1 MANRTIMLKNYIKT
15 AWRNLKRNKIFS
27 FINVFGLS
35 VGLACCMLIAA
46 YVYSELSYDR
56 YPQNADLIYRV
67 SLKTIENAGVSE
79 YPNVDV
85 AVAKGIKDQYPQ
97 VAEVTRLTGNKPSFI
112 EYNGKKFKEEHLQM
126 VDSNFLKMFTIPLID
141 GDSKTCL
148 KEPFSMV
155 ITKAFAKKYF
165 GNQPAVGKSLLVD
178 NDLYK
183 VTGVIDKVPDNSHFH
198 GDAFFSMNA
207 YARNGK
213 QTWSNIGYFTYIRL
227 NKNADPKKLEASFPN
242 DLVKKFVVP
251 EIAHDMDVSI
261 AEASKSVNTFLFY
274 LQPLTDIHL
283 HSATKYELEANGD
296 IHYVYIFGALAIF
309 IMLLACINFTN
320 LSTASSAKR
329 SKEVGIRKV
338 LGSEKSSLISQ
349 FLTESVLLTLGA
361 MVLAIAI
368 VYLLLPVFNDL
379 SGKHI
384 RISFFLNLK
393 AITIELLLSV
403 VVGVIAG
410 IYPAFVLSG
419 FQIISVLKGGTGS
432 DKPAG
437 KNFLRSSLIVFQFAV
452 STALVIATFVVY
464 QQLNYMQHKKLGY
477 DKDQILV
484 INDTYSLRNNLDA
497 FKKELLRSPQVVNAT
512 ISSSVPGTG
521 VGIDGTQINAK
532 EFNDKGGHAEIHTDI
547 FHVDESYIPT
557 LGIQLVKGRNFY
569 PSYPGDSMAVVV
581 NEALV
586 RDLGWGKGNPIGKTI
601 VRTARTQYTVVG
613 VVKDFHY
620 VSAKQKIAPL
630 MLLAGHDINSIMVKV
645 KTSDIKGLIAGMKSQ
660 WDNFKPDA
668 PFSYSFLD
676 ERFASLYASEQQTGK
691 IFTVFSCVAL
701 IIASL
706 GLFGLAAFMIRLR
719 VKEIGIRK
727 ILGASVSNINM
738 MLSKE
743 FLKLIIIAVLISFPV
758 TWYAM
763 HKWLQDFAYRIN
775 IQWWV
780 FLLAGV
786 IALLVAAITISFQ
799 SIKAAFANPVKSLR
813 NE

>member
-1 MANRTIMLKNYIKT
+1 MFKNYIKT
-15 AWRNLKRNKIFS
+15 AWRTLKRNKIFS

-35 VGLACCMLIAA
+35 VGLACCMLITA

-56 YPQNADLIYRV
+56 YPKDAGQIYRV
-67 SLKTIENAGVSE
+67 GIKTIENAGVSE

-97 VAEVTRLTGNKPSFI
+97 VVEVTRLTGHKPSFI
-112 EYNGKKFKEEHLQM
+112 EYNGKKFKEQHLQT
-126 VDSNFLKMFTIPLID
+126 VDNNFLQMFSIPLID
-141 GDSKTCL
+141 GDIKTCL
-148 KEPFSMV
+148 TEPNTVV
-155 ITKAFAKKYF
+155 ITTVLAKKYF
-165 GNQPAVGKSLLVD
+165 GSEPAFGKSLLVD
-178 NDLYK
+178 KEPYK

-198 GDAFFSMNA
+198 GDAFFSMNT
-207 YARNGK
+207 YVRNAK
-213 QTWSNIGYFTYIRL
+213 QTWSNIGFFTYIKL

-251 EIAHDMDVSI
+251 EIAHDMDMSM
-261 AEASKSVNTFLFY
+261 AEAGKSVNTFLFY
-274 LQPLTDIHL
+274 LQPLTAIHL

-296 IHYVYIFGALAIF
+296 IHYIYIFGALAIF
-309 IMLLACINFTN
+309 ILMLACINFTN

-368 VYLLLPVFNDL
+368 IYLLLPIFNDL

-384 RISFFLNLK
+384 GISFFLNLK
-393 AITIELLLSV
+393 AIAIELLLSF

-419 FQIISVLKGGTGS
+419 FQIISVLKGSTGS

-437 KNFLRSSLIVFQFAV
+437 KNFLRSGLIVFQFAV
-452 STALVIATFVVY
+452 STALIIATFVVY
-464 QQLNYMQHKKLGY
+464 QQLHYMQNKKLGY
-477 DKDQILV
+477 NKDQVLV
-484 INDTYSLRNNLDA
+484 INDTYSLRGNIDA
-497 FKKELLRSPQVVNAT
+497 FKQQLLRNPQVINAT
-512 ISSSVPGTG
+512 VSSSVPGTG
-521 VGIDGTQINAK
+521 GGIDGTQINAR

-569 PSYPGDSMAVVV
+569 PSYSGDSMAVVV

-586 RDLGWGKGNPIGKTI
+586 RDLGWGKSDPIGKTI
-601 VRTARTQYTVVG
+601 VRSARAKYTVVG

-630 MLLAGHDINSIMVKV
+630 MLLPGHSINSIMVKV
-645 KTSDIKGLIAGMKSQ
+645 KTRDIKGLIADMKLQ
-660 WDNFKPDA
+660 WDNFKSDV

-676 ERFASLYASEQQTGK
+676 EQFASLYSAEQQTGK

-727 ILGASVSNINM
+727 VLGASTGSITTL
-738 MLSKE
+738 LSKE
-743 FLKLIIIAVLISFPV
+743 FLKLIVIASLISFPI

-763 HKWLQDFAYRIN
+763 NKWLQDFAYRIN

-780 FLLAGV
+780 FLLAGF
-786 IALLVAAITISFQ
+786 IAVVVAAITISFQ
-799 SIKAAFANPVKSLR
+799 SVKAAMANPVKSLR